1 MAMNFKYERV
11 GHIIMLEEKD
21 WERIKKFLQKSGV
34 VVEETPN
41 KARTRLPVGGG
52 TLPAKKNYRKV
63 SLPAKSG

>member
-34 VVEETPN
+34 MVEETPN
-41 KARTRLPVGGG
+41 KARTRLPVGGRK
-52 TLPAKKNYRKV
+52 LPAKKSNRKG
-63 SLPAKSG
+63 SAKPARG

>member
-34 VVEETPN
+34 MVEEPPN
-41 KARTRLPVGGG
+41 KARTRQG
-52 TLPAKKNYRKV
+52 
-63 SLPAKSG
+63 